1 MKAIQ
6 FLGMTA
12 FMAAMLTGCSNDS
25 ELAHSNFPDD
35 NIIRV
40 TAGVNGAITRAETL
54 GTELNSDFKFSL
66 TVINKAPLKE
76 GENSNK
82 YTYGNRIFKKET
94 GTEWSCDKILLWQD
108 AKTPVDVAAL
118 APASSSD
125 TFYDSYD
132 FWDEKITPMEYSITA
147 DQNPQKPENDLL
159 YYYKSN
165 LVPKDALNSSGKLD
179 IQFNH
184 AFSMIDIN
192 VTLGTE
198 YSQQENPIKEVIVG
212 GSKLKATIDVAN
224 SEGKGVAYAS
234 TPGETSTTGENP
246 ETDIITTPGTF
257 TKATTDEEKSKAAY
271 SCILIPQK
279 IDANKF
285 KVTLK
290 TSSKTYV
297 WTSPSAITLE
307 SGHKYTLELKMG
319 KDKLTAQ
326 KGNISA
332 GSWTEGTES
341 DSTLGTK

>member
-40 TAGVNGAITRAETL
+40 TAGVNGAVTRAETT
-54 GTELNSDFKFSL
+54 GTVLNSNFSL
-66 TVINKAPLKE
+66 TVVNE
-76 GENSNK
+76 GTNK
-82 YTYGNRIFKKET
+82 YTYINKIFEKT
-94 GTEWSCDKILLWQD
+94 GTEWSCDEILLWQD
-108 AKTPVDVAAL
+108 AETPVAVAAL
-118 APASSSD
+118 APVI
-125 TFYDSYD
+125 DSWEFNNIYSNQD
-132 FWDEKITPMEYSITA
+132 KFKTMECSIIEN
-147 DQNPQKPENDLL
+147 QNPQKLENDLL
-159 YYYKSN
+159 YYYKSD
-165 LVPKDALNSSGKLD
+165 LVPGTELKDGKLN

-184 AFSMIDIN
+184 AFSMIDII

-198 YSQQENPIKEVIVG
+198 YSNKDNPISEVIVG
-212 GSKLKATIDVAN
+212 GSKKWATLDITN
-224 SEGKGVAYAS
+224 SKGKGVAYAS
-234 TPGETSTTGENP
+234 TEGENP
-246 ETDIITTPGTF
+246 ETDIITTPGEF
-257 TKATTDEEKSKAAY
+257 TMATTDHSTAKF
-271 SCILIPQK
+271 SCILIPQT

-297 WTSPSAITLE
+297 WTSSEAITLE
-307 SGHKYTLELKMG
+307 TGHKYTLALTMG

-332 GSWTEGTES
+332 GSWKEGTAP
-341 DSTLGTK
+341 DSSLGTK

>member
-25 ELAHSNFPDD
+25 DLAHSNFPDD

-40 TAGVNGAITRAETL
+40 TAGVNGAVTRAETL
-54 GTELNSDFKFSL
+54 GTELNSDFRL
-66 TVINKAPLKE
+66 TVVNE
-76 GENSNK
+76 GSDK
-82 YTYGNRIFKKET
+82 YTYGNKIFKKT
-94 GTEWSCDKILLWQD
+94 DSEWSCSDILLWQD
-108 AKTPVDVAAL
+108 AETPVAVAAL
-118 APASSSD
+118 APVINSW
-125 TFYDSYD
+125 D
-132 FWDEKITPMEYSITA
+132 FNNIYNNQDKFQIFEYVISEN
-147 DQNPQKPENDLL
+147 QNPQEPGNDLL
-159 YYYKSN
+159 YYYESN
-165 LVPKDALNSSGKLD
+165 LVPGEALKGGKLN

-184 AFSMIDIN
+184 AFSMIDII

-198 YSQQENPIKEVIVG
+198 YSKKDNPINEVIVG
-212 GSKLKATIDVAN
+212 GSKIRATLDITN
-224 SEGKGVAYAS
+224 SKGVAYAS
-234 TPGETSTTGENP
+234 TMGTNP

-257 TKATTDEEKSKAAY
+257 TMAQTDLENSKAAY
-271 SCILIPQK
+271 SCILIPQT

-297 WTSPSAITLE
+297 WTSPDAITLE
-307 SGHKYTLELKMG
+307 IGHRYTLNLTMG

-341 DSTLGTK
+341 GSTLGTK

>member
-25 ELAHSNFPDD
+25 DLAHSNFPDD

-40 TAGVNGAITRAETL
+40 TAGVNGAVTRAEPL
-54 GTELNSDFKFSL
+54 GTELNNKFSL
-66 TVINKAPLKE
+66 TVVNKDT
-76 GENSNK
+76 ENEYNYK
-82 YTYGNRIFKKET
+82 YTHENRIFQKI
-94 GTEWSCDKILLWQD
+94 GTEWICNTILLWQD
-108 AKTPVDVAAL
+108 AETPVDVAAL
-118 APASSSD
+118 APVIDKDWIFQGILSNQNQFR
-125 TFYDSYD
+125 TL
-132 FWDEKITPMEYSITA
+132 EYEITA
-147 DQNPQKPENDLL
+147 DQKTQKPENDLL

-165 LVPKDALNSSGKLD
+165 LVPGTELKDGKLD

-184 AFSMIDIN
+184 AFSMIDII

-198 YSQQENPIKEVIVG
+198 YSNKDNPINEVIVG
-212 GSKLKATIDVAN
+212 GSKLKATIDVTN
-224 SEGKGVAYAS
+224 SEGVAYPS
-234 TPGETSTTGENP
+234 TMGENP
-246 ETDIITTPGTF
+246 ETDITTIPVKF
-257 TKATTDEEKSKAAY
+257 NKATTDQENSTAVS
-271 SCILIPQK
+271 SCILIPQT

-297 WTSPSAITLE
+297 WTSPNAITLQT
-307 SGHKYTLELKMG
+307 GHKYTLELKMG

-332 GSWTEGTES
+332 VSWTEGTAP
-341 DSTLGTK
+341 DSSLGTK

>member
-25 ELAHSNFPDD
+25 DLAHSNFPDD

-40 TAGVNGAITRAETL
+40 TAGVNGAVTRAETL
-54 GTELNSDFKFSL
+54 GTELESNFSL
-66 TVINKAPLKE
+66 TVVNKAPLKE
-76 GENSNK
+76 GERYSI
-82 YTYGNRIFKKET
+82 YSYGNKFFQKK
-94 GTEWSCDKILLWQD
+94 GSEWICNDILRWQD
-108 AKTPVDVAAL
+108 ADTKVDVAAL
-118 APASSSD
+118 APAINEM
-125 TFYDSYD
+125 TFNGIYNYMQ
-132 FWDEKITPMEYSITA
+132 KIQTLEYSITA
-147 DQNPQKPENDLL
+147 NQETPKPENDLL
-159 YYYKSN
+159 YYYKSD
-165 LVPKDALNSSGKLD
+165 LVPKNELKDGKLN

-198 YSQQENPIKEVIVG
+198 YSKKDNPINEVIVG
-212 GSKLKATIDVAN
+212 GSKLKATVDVTN
-224 SEGKGVAYAS
+224 RNGYGVAYA
-234 TPGETSTTGENP
+234 STTGENP

-279 IDANKF
+279 IEANKF

-297 WTSPSAITLE
+297 WTSPDAITLE
-307 SGHKYTLELKMG
+307 TGHRYTLDLTMG
-319 KDKLTAQ
+319 KDVVTAQ

-332 GSWTEGTES
+332 GSWTEGTDS
-341 DSTLGTK
+341 GSTLGTK

>member
-40 TAGVNGAITRAETL
+40 TAGVNGAVTRAETL
-54 GTELNSDFKFSL
+54 GTELNSDFRL
-66 TVINKAPLKE
+66 TVVNE
-76 GENSNK
+76 GSDK
-82 YTYGNRIFKKET
+82 YTYGNKIFKKT
-94 GTEWSCDKILLWQD
+94 DSEWSCSDILLWQD
-108 AKTPVDVAAL
+108 AETPVAVAAL
-118 APASSSD
+118 APVINSW
-125 TFYDSYD
+125 D
-132 FWDEKITPMEYSITA
+132 FNNIYNNQDKFQIFEYVISEN
-147 DQNPQKPENDLL
+147 QNPQEPGNDLL
-159 YYYKSN
+159 YYYESN
-165 LVPKDALNSSGKLD
+165 LVPGEALKGDKLN

-198 YSQQENPIKEVIVG
+198 YSKKDNPISEVIVG
-212 GSKLKATIDVAN
+212 GSKIRATLDITN
-224 SEGKGVAYAS
+224 REGKGVAYAS
-234 TPGETSTTGENP
+234 TMGTNP

-257 TKATTDEEKSKAAY
+257 TKAETDKDNSKAAY
-271 SCILIPQK
+271 SCILIPQN
-279 IDANKF
+279 IEANKF

-297 WTSPSAITLE
+297 WTSPDAITLE
-307 SGHKYTLELKMG
+307 TGHRYTLDLKMG
-319 KDKLTAQ
+319 KDVVTAQ

-332 GSWTEGTES
+332 GSWTEGTGS
-341 DSTLGTK
+341 GSSLGTK

>member
-40 TAGVNGAITRAETL
+40 TAGVNGAVTRADQL
-54 GTELNSDFKFSL
+54 GTELKSDFKFSL
-66 TVINKAPLKE
+66 TVVNKDT
-76 GENSNK
+76 ENEYNYK
-82 YTYGNRIFKKET
+82 YTHENRIFQKI
-94 GTEWSCDKILLWQD
+94 GTEWICNTILLWQD
-108 AKTPVDVAAL
+108 AETPVDVAAL
-118 APASSSD
+118 APVTDDDMIFFGILNNKNQFQALP
-125 TFYDSYD
+125 YN
-132 FWDEKITPMEYSITA
+132 ITA
-147 DQNPQKPENDLL
+147 DQKTQKPENDLL

-165 LVPKDALNSSGKLD
+165 LVPKYALNPDGKLD

-184 AFSMIDIN
+184 AFSMIDII

-224 SEGKGVAYAS
+224 SEGNVAYAS
-234 TPGETSTTGENP
+234 TGTNP
-246 ETDIITTPGTF
+246 ETDITTTLGTF
-257 TKATTDEEKSKAAY
+257 TKAETDEEKSKAAY
-271 SCILIPQK
+271 SCILIPQT

-297 WTSPSAITLE
+297 WTSPTAITLE
-307 SGHKYTLELKMG
+307 TGHRYTLALTMG
-319 KDKLTAQ
+319 RDKLTAQ

-332 GSWTEGTES
+332 VSWTEGTAPG
-341 DSTLGTK
+341 STLGTK

>member
-25 ELAHSNFPDD
+25 ELTHSNFPDD

-40 TAGVNGAITRAETL
+40 TAGVNGAVTRAETL
-54 GTELNSDFKFSL
+54 GTELNSDFSL
-66 TVINKAPLKE
+66 TVINKAPLNE
-76 GENSNK
+76 GEHSNK
-82 YTYGNRIFKKET
+82 YTYGNRIFKKT
-94 GTEWSCDKILLWQD
+94 GTEWICSDILLWQD
-108 AKTPVDVAAL
+108 AETKVDVAAL
-118 APASSSD
+118 APAID
-125 TFYDSYD
+125 NTTFRDSYD
-132 FWDEKITPMEYSITA
+132 FWNEKITTMEYSITA
-147 DQNPQKPENDLL
+147 DQKTQSVANDLL
-159 YYYKSN
+159 YYYKSD
-165 LVPKDALNSSGKLD
+165 LVPKEALNASGKLD

-198 YSQQENPIKEVIVG
+198 YSKKDNPINEVIVG

-224 SEGKGVAYAS
+224 SEDNGVAYAS
-234 TPGETSTTGENP
+234 TKGENP
-246 ETDIITTPGTF
+246 EANIITTPGTF
-257 TKATTDEEKSKAAY
+257 TKATTDEENSKAAY

-279 IDANKF
+279 IEANKF

-297 WTSPSAITLE
+297 WTSPDAITLE
-307 SGHKYTLELKMG
+307 TGHRYTLDLTMG
-319 KDKLTAQ
+319 KDVVTAQ

-332 GSWTEGTES
+332 GSWTEGTDS
-341 DSTLGTK
+341 GSTLGTK

>member
-40 TAGVNGAITRAETL
+40 TAGVNGAVTRAETL
-54 GTELNSDFKFSL
+54 GTELESNFSL
-66 TVINKAPLKE
+66 TVVNKAPLKE
-76 GENSNK
+76 GERYSI
-82 YTYGNRIFKKET
+82 YSYGNKFFQKK
-94 GTEWSCDKILLWQD
+94 GTEWICSTILLWQD
-108 AKTPVDVAAL
+108 ADTKVDVAAL
-118 APASSSD
+118 APAID
-125 TFYDSYD
+125 DMTFNGIYNYMQ
-132 FWDEKITPMEYSITA
+132 KIQTLEYSISDNQET
-147 DQNPQKPENDLL
+147 PSVKNDLL
-159 YYYKSN
+159 YYYQSD
-165 LVPKDALNSSGKLD
+165 LVPRTALNSDGKLD

-198 YSQQENPIKEVIVG
+198 YSNKENPINKVIVG
-212 GSKLKATIDVAN
+212 GSKLKATVDVAN
-224 SEGKGVAYAS
+224 SKGKGVAYAS

-257 TKATTDEEKSKAAY
+257 TKATTDEKKSKAAY

-279 IDANKF
+279 IEANKF

-307 SGHKYTLELKMG
+307 TGHRYTLDLKMG

-326 KGNISA
+326 KSNISA
-332 GSWTEGTES
+332 GSWTEGTAP
-341 DSTLGTK
+341 DSSLETK

>member
-40 TAGVNGAITRAETL
+40 TAGVNGAVTRADPM
-54 GTELNSDFKFSL
+54 GTELNSDIKFSL
-66 TVINKAPLKE
+66 TVVNKDT
-76 GENSNK
+76 ENEYNYK
-82 YTYGNRIFKKET
+82 YTHENKIFQKI
-94 GTEWSCDKILLWQD
+94 GTEWICNTILLWQD
-108 AKTPVDVAAL
+108 AETPVDVAAL
-118 APASSSD
+118 APVTND
-125 TFYDSYD
+125 RIFFGILNYQNQFQTLPYN
-132 FWDEKITPMEYSITA
+132 ITA
-147 DQNPQKPENDLL
+147 DQKTQKPENDLL

-165 LVPKDALNSSGKLD
+165 LVPGTELKDGKLD

-184 AFSMIDIN
+184 AFSMIDII

-198 YSQQENPIKEVIVG
+198 YSNKENPINEVIVG
-212 GSKLKATIDVAN
+212 GSKLKATIDIAN

-234 TPGETSTTGENP
+234 TTGETSTTGENP
-246 ETDIITTPGTF
+246 ETDIITTPGEF
-257 TKATTDEEKSKAAY
+257 TMATTDHSTAKF
-271 SCILIPQK
+271 SCILIPQT

-297 WTSPSAITLE
+297 WTSPVAITLE
-307 SGHKYTLELKMG
+307 TGHKYTLALTMG

-332 GSWTEGTES
+332 GSWTKGTGS
-341 DSTLGTK
+341 GSSLGTK

>member
-25 ELAHSNFPDD
+25 DLAHSNFPDD

-40 TAGVNGAITRAETL
+40 TAGVNGAVTRADPM

-66 TVINKAPLKE
+66 TVVNKDT
-76 GENSNK
+76 ENEYNYK
-82 YTYGNRIFKKET
+82 YTHENRIFQKI
-94 GTEWSCDKILLWQD
+94 GTEWICNTILLWQD
-108 AKTPVDVAAL
+108 AETPVDVAAL
-118 APASSSD
+118 APVID
-125 TFYDSYD
+125 KDWIFLGILNNQNQFRTL
-132 FWDEKITPMEYSITA
+132 EYEITA
-147 DQNPQKPENDLL
+147 DQKTQKPENDLL

-165 LVPKDALNSSGKLD
+165 LVPKNELNTDGKLD

-224 SEGKGVAYAS
+224 SEGNVAYAS
-234 TPGETSTTGENP
+234 TEGENP
-246 ETDIITTPGTF
+246 EADITTTPGTF
-257 TKATTDEEKSKAAY
+257 TMAQTDQKNSTAEY

-297 WTSPSAITLE
+297 WTSSEDITLE
-307 SGHKYTLELKMG
+307 TGRRYTLKLKMG
-319 KDKLTAQ
+319 KDVVTAQ
-326 KGNISA
+326 NGNISA
-332 GSWTEGTES
+332 DSWKEGTAP
-341 DSTLGTK
+341 DSSLGTK

>member
-25 ELAHSNFPDD
+25 DLAHSNFPDD

-40 TAGVNGAITRAETL
+40 TAGVNGAVTRAETL
-54 GTELNSDFKFSL
+54 GTELNSNFKFSL
-66 TVINKAPLKE
+66 TVVNKDT
-76 GENSNK
+76 ENEYNYK
-82 YTYGNRIFKKET
+82 YTHENKIFQKI
-94 GTEWSCDKILLWQD
+94 GTEWICNTILLWQD
-108 AKTPVDVAAL
+108 AETPVDVAAL
-118 APASSSD
+118 APVTNKD
-125 TFYDSYD
+125 WIFLGILGNQNQFQTL
-132 FWDEKITPMEYSITA
+132 EYEITA
-147 DQNPQKPENDLL
+147 DQKTQKPENDLL
-159 YYYKSN
+159 YYYKNN
-165 LVPKDALNSSGKLD
+165 LVPGTELKDGKLN

-184 AFSMIDIN
+184 AFSMIDII

-224 SEGKGVAYAS
+224 SEGNVAYAS
-234 TPGETSTTGENP
+234 TGTNP

-271 SCILIPQK
+271 SCILIPQT

-297 WTSPSAITLE
+297 WTSPSAITLK
-307 SGHKYTLELKMG
+307 SGHKYTLELTMG
-319 KDKLTAQ
+319 RDKLTAQ

-332 GSWTEGTES
+332 GSWTKGTGS
-341 DSTLGTK
+341 GSTLGTK

>member
-25 ELAHSNFPDD
+25 DLTHSNFPDD

-40 TAGVNGAITRAETL
+40 TAGVNGAVTRAETL
-54 GTELNSDFKFSL
+54 GTELNSDFRL
-66 TVINKAPLKE
+66 TVVNE
-76 GENSNK
+76 GSDK
-82 YTYGNRIFKKET
+82 YTYGNKIFKKT
-94 GTEWSCDKILLWQD
+94 DSEWSCSDILLWQD
-108 AKTPVDVAAL
+108 AETPVAVAAL
-118 APASSSD
+118 APVINSW
-125 TFYDSYD
+125 D
-132 FWDEKITPMEYSITA
+132 FNNIYNNQDKFQIFEYVISEN
-147 DQNPQKPENDLL
+147 QNPQEPGNDLL
-159 YYYKSN
+159 YYESN
-165 LVPKDALNSSGKLD
+165 LVPGEALKGGKLN

-184 AFSMIDIN
+184 AFSMIDII

-198 YSQQENPIKEVIVG
+198 YSKKDNPINEVIVG
-212 GSKLKATIDVAN
+212 GSKIRATLDITN
-224 SEGKGVAYAS
+224 SKGVAYAS
-234 TPGETSTTGENP
+234 TMGTNP

-297 WTSPSAITLE
+297 WTSPNAITLQT
-307 SGHKYTLELKMG
+307 GHRYTLALTMG

-332 GSWTEGTES
+332 GSWKEGTAP
-341 DSTLGTK
+341 DSSLGTK

>member
-25 ELAHSNFPDD
+25 DLAHSNFPDD

-40 TAGVNGAITRAETL
+40 TAGVNGAVTRAETETM
-54 GTELNSDFKFSL
+54 GTELTSDFSL

-76 GENSNK
+76 GEHSNK
-82 YTYGNRIFKKET
+82 YTYGNRIFKKT
-94 GTEWSCDKILLWQD
+94 GTEWICNDILLWQD
-108 AKTPVDVAAL
+108 AETKVDVAAL
-118 APASSSD
+118 APAID
-125 TFYDSYD
+125 NTTFRDSYD
-132 FWDEKITPMEYSITA
+132 FWNEKITTMEYSISDNQKT
-147 DQNPQKPENDLL
+147 QKPENDLL
-159 YYYKSN
+159 YYYKSD
-165 LVPKDALNSSGKLD
+165 LVPKEALKSSGKLD

-198 YSQQENPIKEVIVG
+198 YSQKDNPISEVIVG

-234 TPGETSTTGENP
+234 TTGENP
-246 ETDIITTPGTF
+246 EANVFPTPGTF
-257 TKATTDEEKSKAAY
+257 TKATTDQKNSTAEF
-271 SCILIPQK
+271 SCILIPQT
-279 IDANKF
+279 IEANKF

-297 WTSPSAITLE
+297 WTSPDAITLE
-307 SGHKYTLELKMG
+307 TGHRYTLALTMG
-319 KDKLTAQ
+319 RDKLTAQ

-332 GSWTEGTES
+332 GSWTEGTAP

>member
-25 ELAHSNFPDD
+25 DLAHSNFPAD

-40 TAGVNGAITRAETL
+40 TAGVNGAVTRAETL
-54 GTELNSDFKFSL
+54 GTELNSDFRL
-66 TVINKAPLKE
+66 TVVNE
-76 GENSNK
+76 GSDK
-82 YTYGNRIFKKET
+82 YTYGNKIFKKT
-94 GTEWSCDKILLWQD
+94 DSEWSCSDILLWQD
-108 AKTPVDVAAL
+108 AETPVAVAAL
-118 APASSSD
+118 APVINSW
-125 TFYDSYD
+125 D
-132 FWDEKITPMEYSITA
+132 FNNIYNNQDKFQIFEYVISEN
-147 DQNPQKPENDLL
+147 QNPQEPGNDLL
-159 YYYKSN
+159 YYYESN
-165 LVPKDALNSSGKLD
+165 LVPGEALKGGKLN

-198 YSQQENPIKEVIVG
+198 YSKKDNPISEVIVG
-212 GSKLKATIDVAN
+212 GSKIRATLDITN
-224 SEGKGVAYAS
+224 REGKGVAYAS
-234 TPGETSTTGENP
+234 TMGTNP

-257 TKATTDEEKSKAAY
+257 TKAETDKDNSKAAY
-271 SCILIPQK
+271 SCILIPQT
-279 IDANKF
+279 IEANKF

-297 WTSPSAITLE
+297 WTSPDAITLE
-307 SGHKYTLELKMG
+307 IGHRYTLDLKMG

-332 GSWTEGTES
+332 GSWTEGTGS
-341 DSTLGTK
+341 GSTLGTK

>member
-25 ELAHSNFPDD
+25 DLTHSNFPDD

-40 TAGVNGAITRAETL
+40 TAGVNGAVTRADPM
-54 GTELNSDFKFSL
+54 GTELNSNFSL
-66 TVINKAPLKE
+66 TVINKAPLDE
-76 GENSNK
+76 GERSNK
-82 YTYGNRIFKKET
+82 YTYGNMFFKKT
-94 GTEWSCDKILLWQD
+94 GTEWICNDILLWQD
-108 AKTPVDVAAL
+108 AETKVDVAAL
-118 APASSSD
+118 APAID
-125 TFYDSYD
+125 NTTFRKSYD
-132 FWDEKITPMEYSITA
+132 FWDEKITPMEYSIIA
-147 DQNPQKPENDLL
+147 DQTTQIPENDLL

-165 LVPKDALNSSGKLD
+165 LVPKEALNSDGKLD

-224 SEGKGVAYAS
+224 SEDKGVAYAREG
-234 TPGETSTTGENP
+234 TNP
-246 ETDIITTPGTF
+246 ETDITTTPGTF
-257 TKATTDEEKSKAAY
+257 TKAETDQKNSTAEF
-271 SCILIPQK
+271 SCILIPQT

-307 SGHKYTLELKMG
+307 TGHKYTLALTMG
-319 KDKLTAQ
+319 RDKLTAQ

-332 GSWTEGTES
+332 GSWTEGT
-341 DSTLGTK
+341 DSGSSLGTK

>member
-40 TAGVNGAITRAETL
+40 TAGVNGAVTRAETV
-54 GTELNSDFKFSL
+54 GTELNSDFRL
-66 TVINKAPLKE
+66 TVVNE
-76 GENSNK
+76 GSDK
-82 YTYGNRIFKKET
+82 YTYGNKIFKKT
-94 GTEWSCDKILLWQD
+94 DSEWSCSDILLWQD
-108 AKTPVDVAAL
+108 AETPVAVAAL
-118 APASSSD
+118 APVINSW
-125 TFYDSYD
+125 D
-132 FWDEKITPMEYSITA
+132 FNNIYNNQDKFQIFEYVISEN
-147 DQNPQKPENDLL
+147 QNPQEPGNDLL
-159 YYYKSN
+159 YYYESN
-165 LVPKDALNSSGKLD
+165 LVPGEALKGGKLN

-184 AFSMIDIN
+184 AFSMIDII

-198 YSQQENPIKEVIVG
+198 YSKKDNPINEVIVG
-212 GSKLKATIDVAN
+212 GSKIRATLDITN
-224 SEGKGVAYAS
+224 SKGVAYAS
-234 TPGETSTTGENP
+234 TMGTNP

-257 TKATTDEEKSKAAY
+257 TMAQTDLENSKAAY
-271 SCILIPQK
+271 SCILIPQT

-297 WTSPSAITLE
+297 WTSPDAITLE
-307 SGHKYTLELKMG
+307 IGHRYTLNLTMG

-341 DSTLGTK
+341 GSTLGTK

>member
-12 FMAAMLTGCSNDS
+12 FMAAMFTGCSNDS

-40 TAGVNGAITRAETL
+40 TAGVNGAVTRAETL
-54 GTELNSDFKFSL
+54 GTELNSNFSL

-76 GENSNK
+76 GEHSNK
-82 YTYGNRIFKKET
+82 YTYGNRIFKKT
-94 GTEWSCDKILLWQD
+94 DSKWICSTILLWQD
-108 AKTPVDVAAL
+108 AETKVDVAAL
-118 APASSSD
+118 APAID
-125 TFYDSYD
+125 DVTFRDSYD
-132 FWDEKITPMEYSITA
+132 FWNEKITTMEYSITA
-147 DQNPQKPENDLL
+147 DQKTQSEANDLL

-165 LVPKDALNSSGKLD
+165 LVPKNELNTDGKLD

-198 YSQQENPIKEVIVG
+198 YSKKDNPISEVIVG
-212 GSKLKATIDVAN
+212 GSKLKATIDVTN
-224 SEGKGVAYAS
+224 SKGKGVAYAS

-246 ETDIITTPGTF
+246 EADIITTPGTF

-271 SCILIPQK
+271 SCILIPQT

-307 SGHKYTLELKMG
+307 TGHRYTLNLTMG
-319 KDKLTAQ
+319 RDKLTAQ

-332 GSWTEGTES
+332 GSWTEGT
-341 DSTLGTK
+341 DSGGTLGTK

>member
-40 TAGVNGAITRAETL
+40 TAGVNGAVTRADPL
-54 GTELNSDFKFSL
+54 GTELNSNFSL

-76 GENSNK
+76 GERYSK
-82 YTYGNRIFKKET
+82 YSYGNKFFQKINS
-94 GTEWSCDKILLWQD
+94 EWICSDILLWQD
-108 AKTPVDVAAL
+108 AETKVDVAAL
-118 APASSSD
+118 APAID
-125 TFYDSYD
+125 DMTFNGIYNYMQ
-132 FWDEKITPMEYSITA
+132 KIQTLEYSISDNQET
-147 DQNPQKPENDLL
+147 KSEVNDLL
-159 YYYKSN
+159 YYYKSD
-165 LVPKDALNSSGKLD
+165 LVPGTELKDGKLD

-198 YSQQENPIKEVIVG
+198 YSNKDNPISEVIVG

-234 TPGETSTTGENP
+234 TTGENP
-246 ETDIITTPGTF
+246 ETDITTTPGEF
-257 TKATTDEEKSKAAY
+257 TMATTDHSTAKF

-297 WTSPSAITLE
+297 WTSSEDITLE
-307 SGHKYTLELKMG
+307 TGHKYTLELTMG
-319 KDKLTAQ
+319 KDVVTAQ
-326 KGNISA
+326 NGNISA
-332 GSWTEGTES
+332 GSWTEGTAP

>member
-12 FMAAMLTGCSNDS
+12 LLAAMLTGCSNDS

-40 TAGVNGAITRAETL
+40 TAGVNGAVTRAETL
-54 GTELNSDFKFSL
+54 GTELNSDFSL
-66 TVINKAPLKE
+66 TVINKAPLNE
-76 GENSNK
+76 GEHSNK
-82 YTYGNRIFKKET
+82 YTYGNRIFKKT
-94 GTEWSCDKILLWQD
+94 GTEWICSDILLWQD
-108 AKTPVDVAAL
+108 AETKVDVAAL
-118 APASSSD
+118 APAID
-125 TFYDSYD
+125 NTTFRDSYD
-132 FWDEKITPMEYSITA
+132 FWNEKITTMEYSITA
-147 DQNPQKPENDLL
+147 DQKTQSVANDLL

-165 LVPKDALNSSGKLD
+165 MDPGKELKDGKLN

-198 YSQQENPIKEVIVG
+198 YSNKDNPISEVIVG

-224 SEGKGVAYAS
+224 SDGKGVAYA
-234 TPGETSTTGENP
+234 STTGENP
-246 ETDIITTPGTF
+246 ETDITTTPGEF
-257 TKATTDEEKSKAAY
+257 TKATNNEEKSKAVF
-271 SCILIPQK
+271 SCILIPQT
-279 IDANKF
+279 IEANKF

-297 WTSPSAITLE
+297 WTSPDAITLKT
-307 SGHKYTLELKMG
+307 GHRYTLDLTMG
-319 KDKLTAQ
+319 KDVVTAQ

-341 DSTLGTK
+341 GSTLGTK

>member
-25 ELAHSNFPDD
+25 DLAHSNFPDD

-40 TAGVNGAITRAETL
+40 TAGVNGAVTRADPL

-82 YTYGNRIFKKET
+82 YTYGNRIFKKT
-94 GTEWSCDKILLWQD
+94 GKEWICNDILLWQD
-108 AKTPVDVAAL
+108 AETKVDVAAL
-118 APASSSD
+118 APAID
-125 TFYDSYD
+125 NTTFRDSYD

-147 DQNPQKPENDLL
+147 DQKTQSEANDLL
-159 YYYKSN
+159 YYYQSD

-198 YSQQENPIKEVIVG
+198 YSKKDNPISEVIVG

-224 SEGKGVAYAS
+224 SEDNGVAYAS
-234 TPGETSTTGENP
+234 TKGENP
-246 ETDIITTPGTF
+246 EANIITTPGTF
-257 TKATTDEEKSKAAY
+257 TKATTDEENSKAAY
-271 SCILIPQK
+271 SCILIPQT
-279 IDANKF
+279 IEANKF

-297 WTSPSAITLE
+297 WTSPNAITLE
-307 SGHKYTLELKMG
+307 TGHRYTLELKMG

-332 GSWTEGTES
+332 GSWTEGT
-341 DSTLGTK
+341 DSGGTLGTK

>member
-25 ELAHSNFPDD
+25 DLAHSNFPDD

-40 TAGVNGAITRAETL
+40 TAGVNGAVTRAETL
-54 GTELNSDFKFSL
+54 GTELNNKFSL
-66 TVINKAPLKE
+66 TVVNKDT
-76 GENSNK
+76 ENEYNYK
-82 YTYGNRIFKKET
+82 YTHENKIFQKIGT
-94 GTEWSCDKILLWQD
+94 GTEWICNDILLWQD
-108 AKTPVDVAAL
+108 AETPVDVAAL
-118 APASSSD
+118 APVID
-125 TFYDSYD
+125 DDMIFLGILNNQNQFQTL
-132 FWDEKITPMEYSITA
+132 PYSITA
-147 DQNPQKPENDLL
+147 DQKTKSEENDLL
-159 YYYKSN
+159 YYYKSD
-165 LVPKDALNSSGKLD
+165 LVPGTELKDGKLN

-184 AFSMIDIN
+184 AFSMIDII

-224 SEGKGVAYAS
+224 SEGNVAYAS
-234 TPGETSTTGENP
+234 TGTNP

-271 SCILIPQK
+271 SCILIPQP

-332 GSWTEGTES
+332 GSWTKGTGS
-341 DSTLGTK
+341 GSTLGTK

>member
-25 ELAHSNFPDD
+25 ELAHSNFPAD

-40 TAGVNGAITRAETL
+40 TAGVNGAVTRAETL
-54 GTELNSDFKFSL
+54 GTELESNFSL
-66 TVINKAPLKE
+66 TVVNENE
-76 GENSNK
+76 GTNK
-82 YTYGNRIFKKET
+82 YTYVNKIFKKT
-94 GTEWSCDKILLWQD
+94 STEWSCDEILVWQD
-108 AKTPVDVAAL
+108 AKTPVAVAAL
-118 APASSSD
+118 APVINSR
-125 TFYDSYD
+125 D
-132 FWDEKITPMEYSITA
+132 FNNIYSNQDKFKIFEYVISEN
-147 DQNPQKPENDLL
+147 QNPQEPGNDLL

-165 LVPKDALNSSGKLD
+165 LVPGEALKGGKLN

-198 YSQQENPIKEVIVG
+198 YSKDNNNPISEVTVG
-212 GSKLKATIDVAN
+212 GSKIRATIDVAN
-224 SEGKGVAYAS
+224 SDGKGVAYAS
-234 TPGETSTTGENP
+234 TMGTNP

-257 TKATTDEEKSKAAY
+257 TKATTAEEKSKAAY
-271 SCILIPQK
+271 SCILIPQT
-279 IDANKF
+279 IEANKF

-307 SGHKYTLELKMG
+307 TGHRYTLELKMG
-319 KDKLTAQ
+319 KDVVTAQ

-332 GSWTEGTES
+332 GSWTEGTGS
-341 DSTLGTK
+341 GNTLETK

>member
-40 TAGVNGAITRAETL
+40 TAGVNGAVTRAETL
-54 GTELNSDFKFSL
+54 GTELNSNFKFSL

-82 YTYGNRIFKKET
+82 YTYGNRIFEKTGT
-94 GTEWSCDKILLWQD
+94 GTEWSCRDILLWQD
-108 AKTPVDVAAL
+108 AETKVDVAAL
-118 APASSSD
+118 APAID
-125 TFYDSYD
+125 NTTFRDSYD
-132 FWDEKITPMEYSITA
+132 FGDEKITTMEYSIS
-147 DQNPQKPENDLL
+147 DNQKTQSEANDLL

-165 LVPKDALNSSGKLD
+165 LDPGKELKDGKLD

-184 AFSMIDIN
+184 AFSMIDII

-224 SEGKGVAYAS
+224 SEGNVAYAS
-234 TPGETSTTGENP
+234 TGTNP

-271 SCILIPQK
+271 SCILIPQT

-297 WTSPSAITLE
+297 WTSPSAITLK

-332 GSWTEGTES
+332 GSWTKGTGS
-341 DSTLGTK
+341 GSTLGTK

>member
-25 ELAHSNFPDD
+25 ELAHSNFPAD

-40 TAGVNGAITRAETL
+40 TAGVNGAVTRAETL
-54 GTELNSDFKFSL
+54 GTVLNSNFSL
-66 TVINKAPLKE
+66 TVINKAPLDE
-76 GENSNK
+76 GERSNK
-82 YTYGNRIFKKET
+82 YTYGNRFFKKT
-94 GTEWSCDKILLWQD
+94 GTEWICSTILLWQD
-108 AKTPVDVAAL
+108 ADTKVDVAAL
-118 APASSSD
+118 APAID
-125 TFYDSYD
+125 NTTFRDSYD
-132 FWDEKITPMEYSITA
+132 FWDEKITTMEYSITA
-147 DQNPQKPENDLL
+147 DQKTQSVANDLL
-159 YYYKSN
+159 YYYKSD
-165 LVPKDALNSSGKLD
+165 LVPKEALNASGKLD

-198 YSQQENPIKEVIVG
+198 YSQQENPINEVIVG

-234 TPGETSTTGENP
+234 TTGENP
-246 ETDIITTPGTF
+246 EANVFPTLGTF
-257 TKATTDEEKSKAAY
+257 TKATTDQKNSTAEF
-271 SCILIPQK
+271 SCILMPQN
-279 IDANKF
+279 IEANKF
-285 KVTLK
+285 KETLK

-297 WTSPSAITLE
+297 WTSPDAITLE
-307 SGHKYTLELKMG
+307 TGHRYTLNLTMG

-332 GSWTEGTES
+332 GSWTEGTGP

>member
-25 ELAHSNFPDD
+25 ELAHSNFPAD

-40 TAGVNGAITRAETL
+40 TAGVNGAVTRAETM
-54 GTELNSDFKFSL
+54 GTELNSDFSL
-66 TVINKAPLKE
+66 TVVNKDT
-76 GENSNK
+76 ENEYNYK
-82 YTYGNRIFKKET
+82 YTHENKIFQKI
-94 GTEWSCDKILLWQD
+94 GTEWICNTILLWQD
-108 AKTPVDVAAL
+108 AETKVDVAAL
-118 APASSSD
+118 APVTND
-125 TFYDSYD
+125 DMKFFGILDNKNQFQTLEYD
-132 FWDEKITPMEYSITA
+132 ITA
-147 DQNPQKPENDLL
+147 DQKTQKPENDLL
-159 YYYKSN
+159 YYYESD
-165 LVPKDALNSSGKLD
+165 LVPGKALNSDGKLD

-212 GSKLKATIDVAN
+212 GSKLWATIDVAN
-224 SEGKGVAYAS
+224 SEGNIAYAS
-234 TPGETSTTGENP
+234 TEGDNP
-246 ETDIITTPGTF
+246 EADIITTPGTF
-257 TKATTDEEKSKAAY
+257 TKATTDQKNSTAEF

-279 IDANKF
+279 IEANKF
-285 KVTLK
+285 KVTLM
-290 TSSKTYV
+290 TSSKTYI
-297 WTSPSAITLE
+297 WTSPEDITLKT
-307 SGHKYTLELKMG
+307 GRRYTLKLKMG

-332 GSWTEGTES
+332 GSWTEGTGP

>member
-25 ELAHSNFPDD
+25 DLAHSNFPDD

-40 TAGVNGAITRAETL
+40 TAGVNGAVTRAETETM
-54 GTELNSDFKFSL
+54 GTELTSDFSL
-66 TVINKAPLKE
+66 TVINKAPLDE
-76 GENSNK
+76 YESSNK
-82 YTYGNRIFKKET
+82 YTYGNMIFKKT
-94 GTEWSCDKILLWQD
+94 GTEWFCDEILLWQD
-108 AKTPVDVAAL
+108 AETKVDVAAL
-118 APASSSD
+118 APAID
-125 TFYDSYD
+125 FWTFRDSYD
-132 FWDEKITPMEYSITA
+132 YGNKKITTQEYSITA
-147 DQNPQKPENDLL
+147 DQKTQKPENDLL
-159 YYYKSN
+159 YYYKSD
-165 LVPKDALNSSGKLD
+165 LVPGTELKDGKLN

-198 YSQQENPIKEVIVG
+198 YSQKENPISEVIVG
-212 GSKLKATIDVAN
+212 GSKLTATIDVTN
-224 SEGKGVAYAS
+224 SESKGVAYAS
-234 TPGETSTTGENP
+234 TGTNP
-246 ETDIITTPGTF
+246 EKDITTTLGTF
-257 TKATTDEEKSKAAY
+257 TKAETDEEKSKAAY
-271 SCILIPQK
+271 SCILIPQA
-279 IDANKF
+279 IEANKF

-297 WTSPSAITLE
+297 WTSPDAITLE
-307 SGHKYTLELKMG
+307 TGHRYTLNLTMG

-332 GSWTEGTES
+332 VSWTEGTAP

>member
-25 ELAHSNFPDD
+25 ELAHSNFPAD

-40 TAGVNGAITRAETL
+40 TAGVNGAVTRAEETM
-54 GTELNSDFKFSL
+54 GTELNSNFSL
-66 TVINKAPLKE
+66 TVINKDPLKE
-76 GENSNK
+76 NERDNIYS
-82 YTYGNRIFKKET
+82 YGNKFFQKQ
-94 GTEWSCDKILLWQD
+94 GSEWICNDILLWQD
-108 AKTPVDVAAL
+108 AETKVDVAAL
-118 APASSSD
+118 APAINEM
-125 TFYDSYD
+125 TFNGIYHYKK
-132 FWDEKITPMEYSITA
+132 KIQILEYSITA
-147 DQNPQKPENDLL
+147 NQETPKPENDLL
-159 YYYKSN
+159 YYYKSD
-165 LVPKDALNSSGKLD
+165 LVPKNELKDGKLN

-198 YSQQENPIKEVIVG
+198 YSNKDNPISEVIVG

-224 SEGKGVAYAS
+224 SEGYGVAYPS
-234 TPGETSTTGENP
+234 ESGNNP
-246 ETDIITTPGTF
+246 ETDIITTPGEF
-257 TKATTDEEKSKAAY
+257 TMATTDHSTAKF
-271 SCILIPQK
+271 SCILIPQT

-297 WTSPSAITLE
+297 WTSPVDITLE
-307 SGHKYTLELKMG
+307 TGHKYTLALTMG

-332 GSWTEGTES
+332 GSWTEGTGS
-341 DSTLGTK
+341 GSTLGTK

>member
-25 ELAHSNFPDD
+25 DLAHSNFPDD

-40 TAGVNGAITRAETL
+40 TAGVNGAVTRAETL
-54 GTELNSDFKFSL
+54 GTELNSNFSL
-66 TVINKAPLKE
+66 TVINKAPLDE
-76 GENSNK
+76 YESSNK
-82 YTYGNRIFKKET
+82 YTYGNMIFKKT
-94 GTEWSCDKILLWQD
+94 GTEWFCDEILLWQD
-108 AKTPVDVAAL
+108 AETKVDVAAL
-118 APASSSD
+118 APAID
-125 TFYDSYD
+125 FWTFRDSYD
-132 FWDEKITPMEYSITA
+132 YGNKKITTQEYNITA
-147 DQNPQKPENDLL
+147 DQKTQKPENDLL
-159 YYYKSN
+159 YYYKSD
-165 LVPKDALNSSGKLD
+165 LVPGTALNSDGKLD

-184 AFSMIDIN
+184 AFSMIDII

-212 GSKLKATIDVAN
+212 GSKLTATIDVAN

-234 TPGETSTTGENP
+234 TEGENP

-257 TKATTDEEKSKAAY
+257 TKATTDEENSEAAY
-271 SCILIPQK
+271 SCILIPQT
-279 IDANKF
+279 IGANKF

-297 WTSPSAITLE
+297 WTSPNAITLE
-307 SGHKYTLELKMG
+307 PGHKYTLALTMG
-319 KDKLTAQ
+319 RDKLTAQ

-332 GSWTEGTES
+332 GSWTEGT
-341 DSTLGTK
+341 DSGNTLGTK

>member
-25 ELAHSNFPDD
+25 ELAHSNFPAD

-40 TAGVNGAITRAETL
+40 TAGVNGAVTRAETL
-54 GTELNSDFKFSL
+54 GTELESNFSL

-82 YTYGNRIFKKET
+82 YTYGNRFFKKT
-94 GTEWSCDKILLWQD
+94 DTEWICNDILRWQD
-108 AKTPVDVAAL
+108 ADTKVDVAAL
-118 APASSSD
+118 APAID
-125 TFYDSYD
+125 NTTFRDSYD
-132 FWDEKITPMEYSITA
+132 FWDEKITTMEYSITA
-147 DQNPQKPENDLL
+147 DQTTQIPKNDLL
-159 YYYKSN
+159 YYYKSD
-165 LVPKDALNSSGKLD
+165 LVPGTELKDGKLD

-184 AFSMIDIN
+184 AFSMIDII

-198 YSQQENPIKEVIVG
+198 YSNKENPINKVIVG
-212 GSKLKATIDVAN
+212 GSKLKATVDVAN
-224 SEGKGVAYAS
+224 SKGKGVAYAS

-257 TKATTDEEKSKAAY
+257 TKATTDEKKSIAEY
-271 SCILIPQK
+271 SCILIPQT
-279 IDANKF
+279 IEANNF

-307 SGHKYTLELKMG
+307 TGHRYTLDLRMG

-332 GSWTEGTES
+332 GSWTEGTAP